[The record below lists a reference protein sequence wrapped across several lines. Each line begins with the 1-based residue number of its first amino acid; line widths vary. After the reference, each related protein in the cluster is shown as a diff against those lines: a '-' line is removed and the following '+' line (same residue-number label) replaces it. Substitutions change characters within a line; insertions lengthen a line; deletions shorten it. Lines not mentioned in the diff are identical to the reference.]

1 MFAISNL
8 LIAVA
13 RILDIGLSV
22 YMWIIIGRA
31 VVSWVNADPYN
42 PIVRFL
48 YSVTEPVLSAVRRN
62 LPVSYSGFDFSPILV
77 ILLIV
82 FLRAF
87 VVQTLLQLAQRLRLS
102 PTGIPA
108 PHSWWMKNPR
118 TGSPGRTCRVPPRRT
133 RPWPRQQSVR
143 PPPFRAGCRGGCPR

>member
-1 MFAISNL
+1 MFVISNL

-13 RILDIGLSV
+13 TILDIGLSV

-48 YSVTEPVLSAVRRN
+48 HSVTEPVLSAVRRN

-77 ILLIV
+77 ILVIV
-82 FLRAF
+82 FLQAF
-87 VVQTLLQLAQRLRLS
+87 VVQTLLQLAQRL
-102 PTGIPA
+102 
-108 PHSWWMKNPR
+108 
-118 TGSPGRTCRVPPRRT
+118 V
-133 RPWPRQQSVR
+133 
-143 PPPFRAGCRGGCPR
+143 

>member
-1 MFAISNL
+1 MFVISNL

-13 RILDIGLSV
+13 KILDIGLSL

-48 YSVTEPVLSAVRRN
+48 HSATEPVLLALRRRM
-62 LPVSYSGFDFSPILV
+62 PVFFGGFDFSPVLV
-77 ILLIV
+77 ILAIV

-87 VVQTLLQLAQRLRLS
+87 VVQTLIQLALGL
-102 PTGIPA
+102 T
-108 PHSWWMKNPR
+108 
-118 TGSPGRTCRVPPRRT
+118 
-133 RPWPRQQSVR
+133 
-143 PPPFRAGCRGGCPR
+143 

>member
-13 RILDIGLSV
+13 TILDIGLSV

-48 YSVTEPVLSAVRRN
+48 HNVTEPVLSAIRRRV
-62 LPVSYSGFDFSPILV
+62 PVFYSGIDFSPILV
-77 ILLIV
+77 ILAIV

-87 VVQTLLQLAQRLRLS
+87 VVQTLLQLAHRL
-102 PTGIPA
+102 
-108 PHSWWMKNPR
+108 
-118 TGSPGRTCRVPPRRT
+118 V
-133 RPWPRQQSVR
+133 
-143 PPPFRAGCRGGCPR
+143 

>member
-1 MFAISNL
+1 MLVISNL

-48 YSVTEPVLSAVRRN
+48 HSVTEPVLSAIRRRV
-62 LPVSYSGFDFSPILV
+62 PVSYSGIDFSPILV
-77 ILLIV
+77 ILAIV

-87 VVQTLLQLAQRLRLS
+87 VVQTLFQLAHRL
-102 PTGIPA
+102 
-108 PHSWWMKNPR
+108 
-118 TGSPGRTCRVPPRRT
+118 V
-133 RPWPRQQSVR
+133 
-143 PPPFRAGCRGGCPR
+143 